1 MMENRT
7 GRAISELDHVA
18 QSIAD
23 IVSTPIGSRLMRRD
37 YGSLLS
43 ELIDQPGNETT
54 AVRIYAAIAG
64 AVMKWEPRVRL
75 SRVQLVTGE
84 RQGQYLLDIS
94 GLYTPISGDTS
105 VMSLRM
111 PLQLAAA

>member
-7 GRAISELDHVA
+7 GRAISDLDHVA

-23 IVSTPIGSRLMRRD
+23 IISTPIGSRLMRRD
-37 YGSLLS
+37 YGSLVS

-75 SRVQLVTGE
+75 SRVQLLPGD

-94 GLYTPISGDTS
+94 GLYAPSSGDTT

-111 PLQLAAA
+111 PLLLAAA

>member
-1 MMENRT
+1 MMNVST
-7 GRAISELDHVA
+7 GRSIAELDHVA

-23 IVSTPIGSRLMRRD
+23 IITTPIGSRLMRRD

-43 ELIDQPGNETT
+43 ELIDQPGNGATS
-54 AVRIYAAIAG
+54 VRVTAAIAG

-75 SRVQLVTGE
+75 SRVQLSSGE
-84 RQGQYLLDIS
+84 RMGQFILDVE
-94 GLYTPISGDTS
+94 GLYTPMTGTRS